1 MSGLLEDLVF
11 CSEHGCPMIHVRG
24 DYVCLFEYV
33 DTHVGGQA
41 VRDLIPGT
49 LDAPARLVFS
59 DGHVMPLLC
68 AHCGKGLH
76 FTDVDA
82 ALEVIAGQSL
92 VALEYDEEDKALVLV
107 FSPDPE
113 DREGGEAVPVH
124 LDSARKLVCPSE
136 QQQRRGAKRR
146 KR

>member
-1 MSGLLEDLVF
+1 MSGLLDGLVF
-11 CSEHGCPMIHVRG
+11 CAEHGCPMIRVRG
-24 DYVCLFEYV
+24 DDVCLFEYV
-33 DTHVGGQA
+33 DAHVGGQA

-49 LDAPARLVFS
+49 ADVPAMLVFA

-68 AHCGKGLH
+68 AHCGQGLH
-76 FTDVDA
+76 VTDADA
-82 ALEVIAGQSL
+82 ALEVIAGQYL

-113 DREGGEAVPVH
+113 DREDGEAVPVH
-124 LDSARKLVCPSE
+124 LDSARKLVCPRE
-136 QQQRRGAKRR
+136 QHRRRSKKR